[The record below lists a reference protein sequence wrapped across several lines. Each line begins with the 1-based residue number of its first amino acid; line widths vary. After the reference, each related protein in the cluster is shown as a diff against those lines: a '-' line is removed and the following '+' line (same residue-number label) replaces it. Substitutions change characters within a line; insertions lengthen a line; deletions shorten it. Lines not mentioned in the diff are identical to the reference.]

1 MKRLGQDISAMSVQ
15 ELLAQYPPLSDIG
28 KIWTM
33 NVHIQMCPECTFL
46 LQLQPGQT
54 FDPAPLEDL
63 LGDNTRGASQEDLT
77 NLKKWARLGTPDQ
90 VRRIQEVLMNCHNYE
105 PVTAPPPRRGQP
117 VERTPRQPI
126 ERTSKQP
133 IERTSDRAFD
143 RPSMRQQLGDALLGP
158 RDSKYYLQRP
168 ERPISRPTTQS
179 TERTTVRPTN
189 PSSKRTEV
197 TRETIDKYKH
207 ISYDSKAKKD
217 ESDEDVPESDWF

>member
-1 MKRLGQDISAMSVQ
+1 
-15 ELLAQYPPLSDIG
+15 
-28 KIWTM
+28 
-33 NVHIQMCPECTFL
+33 MCPECTFL

-77 NLKKWARLGTPDQ
+77 NLKKWARSGTPDQ

-117 VERTPRQPI
+117 VERTPV
-126 ERTSKQP
+126 RTP
-133 IERTSDRAFD
+133 VERTSDRTFD
-143 RPSMRQQLGDALLGP
+143 HPSMRQQLGDALLGP

-168 ERPISRPTTQS
+168 ERPIERPIERPTARPS
-179 TERTTVRPTN
+179 ARPTERTTN
-189 PSSKRTEV
+189 RTEV
-197 TRETIDKYKH
+197 TRETIDEYKH

-217 ESDEDVPESDWF
+217 ASDEDVPESDWF